1 MGAVGG
7 HCSLVNLA
15 QCVHGPLRPLRR
27 KFTLGCRRKPPGQSP
42 AGIFCQIG
50 LKPIPPGIERLIKMG
65 CELPAINPR
74 RGRCTQ
80 VIAVG
85 APVKLQGI
93 ATQAVADRIEC
104 DVLQAAQV
112 MDGRV
117 HREDYFGTI
126 PNRGRRAGNLAQDL
140 KESCPRKC
148 RIRPGAEEVDV
159 VWHETCRLNSG
170 SKSRAEVA
178 PGPVAG
184 VRRMEWGMGAHGPG
198 SEMEDFSRVFH
209 AGSRS
214 KPRAIFGKYRTS
226 TVRPMN
232 AAHSAAYLSII
243 HGFTS
248 DRVRRTRVHDNLDP
262 AMADTSYEHLKV
274 EKKWQDF
281 WDENQTFRTGTDP
294 KKPKYYILDMFPY
307 PSSTGLHVGHPEG
320 YTATDIVARYK
331 RAKGFNVLHPMG
343 WDAFGLPAEQ
353 YALQT
358 GVHPAVTTAKA
369 VENFR
374 RQLKML
380 GFSYDW
386 NREVST
392 ADPKYYKWTQFI
404 FLKLFERGLAY
415 KKEVAVNWCPALK
428 TVLANDEVVDGK
440 SERGGHPV
448 ERKPMT
454 QWMLKITDYAD
465 RLLKDLDALDW
476 PESTKNLQRN
486 WIGKSEGLL
495 LKFQLG
501 GASNP
506 SASSEIEV
514 YTTRPDTLFGATYL
528 VLAPEHPL
536 VAKIVSPAQKAAVL
550 DYCEEAGRKS
560 EVARQEVTKDK
571 TGVFTGAFA
580 INPATGKPIPIWIAD
595 YVLWGYGTGAIMAV
609 PAHDDRDQ
617 AFAVA
622 FKLPIVTVIEKPD
635 GEKLEEGEC
644 FTGEGKAI
652 NSGFISGM
660 ETARAKEEIILWAER
675 EKRGKRSVQ

>member
-1 MGAVGG
+1 
-7 HCSLVNLA
+7 
-15 QCVHGPLRPLRR
+15 
-27 KFTLGCRRKPPGQSP
+27 
-42 AGIFCQIG
+42 
-50 LKPIPPGIERLIKMG
+50 
-65 CELPAINPR
+65 
-74 RGRCTQ
+74 
-80 VIAVG
+80 
-85 APVKLQGI
+85 
-93 ATQAVADRIEC
+93 
-104 DVLQAAQV
+104 
-112 MDGRV
+112 
-117 HREDYFGTI
+117 
-126 PNRGRRAGNLAQDL
+126 
-140 KESCPRKC
+140 
-148 RIRPGAEEVDV
+148 
-159 VWHETCRLNSG
+159 
-170 SKSRAEVA
+170 
-178 PGPVAG
+178 
-184 VRRMEWGMGAHGPG
+184 
-198 SEMEDFSRVFH
+198 
-209 AGSRS
+209 
-214 KPRAIFGKYRTS
+214 
-226 TVRPMN
+226 
-232 AAHSAAYLSII
+232 
-243 HGFTS
+243 
-248 DRVRRTRVHDNLDP
+248 
-262 AMADTSYEHLKV
+262 
-274 EKKWQDF
+274 
-281 WDENQTFRTGTDP
+281 
-294 KKPKYYILDMFPY
+294 KPKYYILDMFPY

-486 WIGKSEGLL
+486 WIVKSEGLL

-675 EKRGKRSVQ
+675 EKRGKRSVQYKLRDWLFSRQRYWGEPFPILYVDGEPRQPVAVDRMQLPVVLPPVESYEPTGTGASPL